1 MDSTIVAAIVSAFAA
16 IIAALITA
24 NVKDKSYAR
33 QEKERAELLKSGSH
47 SNILTPEEYG
57 VEILSPLENQEVKNS
72 FKVEGTIKYLP
83 EGYTI
88 WTSTYGLYKDGDG
101 KVKKRYWP
109 QQPAKIYYSPK
120 LKTWESKIN
129 NIGSSSSGEEK
140 SFLVFVVGPDG
151 QALFR
156 YFSQVG
162 KFTDSWYPLTE
173 LTSDV
178 VECKKVSIISE

>member
-16 IIAALITA
+16 IVAALITA

-33 QEKERAELLKSGSH
+33 QENERKKLLNLESH
-47 SNILTPEEYG
+47 SYIPTPEDCGIE
-57 VEILSPLENQEVKNS
+57 VLSPVENQEVKKS

-109 QQPAKIYYSPK
+109 QQPAKVYYSAK
-120 LKTWESKIN
+120 RKTWESKIN
-129 NIGSSSSGEEK
+129 NIGDSSSGEEK
-140 SFLVFVVGPDG
+140 SFLVFVVGPEG
-151 QALFR
+151 QVLFR
-156 YFSQVG
+156 YFSRVG
-162 KFTDSWYPLTE
+162 NLIGSWHALTE
-173 LTSDV
+173 LTSDA
-178 VECKKVSIISE
+178 VECKRISIISE